1 MSEPLVIVG
10 AGGFGRETIELVAA
24 LNAAHPR
31 YDLLGVLDDGIPDAA
46 LLGRLGV
53 PHLGGCEAIRALPG
67 GTRFVVGIGSGP
79 VRRRIATRLQGWGF
93 RAATLVA
100 PGALVGGDVT
110 LGPGCIVAPGA
121 CLTTNIRVGAFVH
134 IDRGSQVGHDCVLDD
149 YVTVNPLVAVSGAVR
164 LGVEVNVGTHATILP
179 GRTVG
184 ARSVIGA
191 GAVVTR
197 DVAADLTVAGVPARA
212 LPPRT

>member
-24 LNAAHPR
+24 LNASEPR
-31 YDLLGVLDDGIPDAA
+31 YDLLGVLDDGAPDPT

-53 PHLGGCEAIRALPG
+53 GHLGPLDALRALPG

-79 VRRRIATRLQGWGF
+79 VRRRIATTLQGWGF

-100 PGALVGGDVT
+100 PGAFVGRDVT
-110 LGPGCIVAPGA
+110 LGPGCIVATGA
-121 CLTTNIRVGAFVH
+121 CLTTNIRLGAFVH

-149 YVTVNPLVAVSGAVR
+149 FVTVNPLVAISGAVR
-164 LGVEVNVGTHATILP
+164 LGEEVNVGTHATILP
-179 GRTVG
+179 GRAVG
-184 ARSVIGA
+184 ARTVIGA

-197 DVAADLTVAGVPARA
+197 DVAADLTVAGVPARP